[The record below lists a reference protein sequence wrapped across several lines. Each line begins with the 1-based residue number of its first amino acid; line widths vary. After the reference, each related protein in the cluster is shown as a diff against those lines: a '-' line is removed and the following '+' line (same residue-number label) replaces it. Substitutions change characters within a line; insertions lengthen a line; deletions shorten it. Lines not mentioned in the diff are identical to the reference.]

1 MVITVIFIS
10 LFFSLFSKILTMNM
24 YSFYSQEKKKKNFEK
39 ESVVNNKIL
48 GSQEK

>member
-24 YSFYSQEKKKKNFEK
+24 YSFYSQEKKKEELWKRK
-39 ESVVNNKIL
+39 C
-48 GSQEK
+48 G